1 MRFFVNGNIMDF
13 RIVVALACLF
23 IGLSKGGLGGP
34 VPVALLTPLLS
45 LIMPASQAV
54 GIILVPLMVGDV
66 IAVSFYWRKWDL
78 ERIKLLLPA
87 AVVGILVGAYVLL
100 GLANSGQNIVIKR
113 LIGLFTL
120 VVVIYKVS
128 DNMLTN
134 INYQPRQWH
143 GYVAGWLTGFGS
155 SLANVGAPPYTA
167 YMLLRKIDDPVIFL
181 GTTSLFFALVNLI
194 KLPFVLSNP
203 KVLDLHVLAS
213 ILWALPL
220 IPVGAWLG
228 RKSVN
233 YVDAKLFERVM
244 LVLLFILSVFT
255 LVS

>member
-1 MRFFVNGNIMDF
+1 VRFFVNGRIMDF
-13 RIVVALACLF
+13 HIVVALSCLF

-66 IAVSFYWRKWDL
+66 MAVTFYWRKWDL
-78 ERIKLLLPA
+78 SVVKLLLPA
-87 AVVGILVGAYVLL
+87 AVIGILFGSFVLIS
-100 GLANSGQNIVIKR
+100 LANSGQNIIIKR
-113 LIGLFTL
+113 LIGAFTL
-120 VVVIYKVS
+120 LVVIYKVGG
-128 DNMLTN
+128 NRLTGLA
-134 INYQPRQWH
+134 YQPRQWH
-143 GYVAGWLTGFGS
+143 GYLAGWLTGFGS

-167 YMLLRKIDDPVIFL
+167 FMLLRKISDPVTFL
-181 GTTSLFFALVNLI
+181 ATTAIFFAIVNAV

-220 IPVGAWLG
+220 IPVGVWLG
-228 RKSVN
+228 RKTVN
-233 YVDAKLFERVM
+233 YINAKVFEQVM

-255 LVS
+255 LLA